1 MSLLALAL
9 ILTSAVFHATWNV
22 LAKRVSG
29 GTTFVWLFDTVS
41 LVLYGPVALVLIAL
55 RGVPAGGS
63 GLALIA
69 TSAVL
74 HATYFLLLSRGYR
87 VGDLSL
93 VYPLARGTG
102 PLLAIIAAV
111 VLLGERPGPIALA
124 GALGIVG
131 GAVFLTGDPRKLLG
145 GATAAA
151 AGYALLTGACIAA
164 YTLVDKEAVS
174 AVRLLPVVYFS
185 GINLGIWIILTPST
199 VARRQEVLQLWSSRH
214 WEAIGIG
221 VLSPLAYILVLT
233 ALSFSPVSY
242 VAPAREIGILF
253 GTIMGTR
260 WLAEGDTRRRLTG
273 AAVMVVGIILLS
285 IA

>member
-1 MSLLALAL
+1 MSLLALTL
-9 ILTSAVFHATWNV
+9 ILISAVLHATWNL

-29 GTTFVWLFDTVS
+29 GTTFIWAFDTVS
-41 LVLYGPVALVLIAL
+41 LVLYGPVALALIAL
-55 RGVPAGGS
+55 RGVPVGGP

-74 HATYFLLLSRGYR
+74 HASYFFLLSRGYR
-87 VGDLSL
+87 AGDLSL

-102 PLLAIIAAV
+102 PLLAIGAAII
-111 VLLGERPGPIALA
+111 LLGERPGSIALA

-131 GAVFLTGDPRKLLG
+131 GAVILTGDPRQLLG
-145 GATAAA
+145 KASAAA
-151 AGYALLTGACIAA
+151 ATYALLTGACIAA

-174 AVRLLPVVYFS
+174 TVRLLPVVYFS
-185 GINLGIWIILTPST
+185 GINLGIWLILTPST
-199 VARRQEVLQLWSSRH
+199 VARRQEVIQLWNTWR

-253 GTIMGTR
+253 GTVMGAR

-273 AAVMVVGIILLS
+273 AGVMVVGIILLS
-285 IA
+285 VG